1 LLVAATVRRLRG
13 HGGEMEA
20 DRRNVAALAAF
31 NAFRGLAIGGYMALF
46 PMYMRSLGYPME
58 TIGGVIAGASV
69 LMALALPALGAVID
83 YYGPRRMVAATGL
96 LAAAASVAAAASH
109 SLPGLAASY
118 TLFLLSFMA
127 GQPAR
132 MAFLAASVG
141 PERMGRYV
149 GLTSSV
155 FSGSHAAGPLAA
167 GVAAEE
173 LGYPAAFNATAAL
186 LAAGTLLF
194 LAVSRGGGG
203 GGGGPL
209 RARIVASYRRSLK
222 PERRFAGL
230 LAFIALD
237 RAAWTLW
244 FPLLSA
250 HLYSLG
256 YGEAE
261 TGGLMTVM
269 GVVRTAAM
277 PVAGLLVDRLGSW
290 AAIAGSEALG
300 SLVAAGLA
308 AGPGEPWIY
317 AWMAL
322 LGFSISLWV
331 PAYNAAIARIAGG
344 SGEAYATANMVR
356 SLAGAPAPYLG
367 GLLYDALAP
376 WAPFAASS
384 ALLAAAA
391 LAAAT
396 LIRRAEAGWGR

>member
-1 LLVAATVRRLRG
+1 
-13 HGGEMEA
+13 
-20 DRRNVAALAAF
+20 
-31 NAFRGLAIGGYMALF
+31 MALF
-46 PMYMRSLGYPME
+46 PMYMRSLGYSME
-58 TIGGVIAGASV
+58 SIGGVIAGASV

-83 YYGPRRMVAATGL
+83 YYGPRRMVVATGL
-96 LAAAASVAAAASH
+96 AAALASLAAAASQG
-109 SLPGLAASY
+109 LPGLAASY

-155 FSGSHAAGPLAA
+155 FSASHAAGPLAA
-167 GVAAEE
+167 GLAAEA
-173 LGYPAAFNATAAL
+173 LGYRTAFNAMAGSLVVGAL
-186 LAAGTLLF
+186 LFMALSREGDGQRGAGGLAARVLG
-194 LAVSRGGGG
+194 
-203 GGGGPL
+203 
-209 RARIVASYRRSLK
+209 SYRRSLR

-244 FPLLSA
+244 FPMLSA

-261 TGGLMTVM
+261 TGAMMTLM
-269 GVVRTAAM
+269 GVVRTAVM
-277 PVAGLLVDRLGSW
+277 PAAGLLVDRLGSW

-300 SLVAAGLA
+300 VVVAAGLA
-308 AGPGEPWIY
+308 LAPQEPLVY

-322 LGFSISLWV
+322 LGLSISLWV
-331 PAYNAAIARIAGG
+331 PAYNAAVARIAGG

-356 SLAGAPAPYLG
+356 SVAGAPTPYLG
-367 GLLYDALAP
+367 GLLYEALAP
-376 WAPFAASS
+376 WAPFAASAAML
-384 ALLAAAA
+384 ALAPAAAA
-391 LAAAT
+391 T
-396 LIRRAEAGWGR
+396 VIRAAEARGAGGSVGAPRT